1 MMNILKKLFSKPKKN
16 VEITVEKLVEKPLKK
31 PVDKYIQHYSKEP
44 YNFQTIF
51 IADLIEKKEAMWDL
65 YTNKADGF
73 LIKNFL
79 SEAEVDVILSN
90 LGKAISDDPAY
101 TSVGFTYPPVFAE
114 FSNRMKNI
122 ETDKKQEAIKSYF
135 EKTNVF
141 NKNFASD
148 FGIDVKNKI
157 EELFHKIS
165 GARDIVVAEGSNQSG
180 NYPFATFR
188 YLDPDKGLMA
198 VHCGNYFGKT
208 FEEFYKDLTKK
219 VAVENQ
225 MSYFIM
231 LQEPEEGGELT
242 LFNFRWKTGQTKV
255 DNMEDNEIIQPDG
268 SKMYVEDDPNIIK
281 DKIKPKKGDMILFQ
295 GGNIWHRVETVRGNT
310 PRITFGG
317 FIGISIDKT
326 KFYYWS

>member
-1 MMNILKKLFSKPKKN
+1 MFKKLFSRLSHKTEQLERSETL
-16 VEITVEKLVEKPLKK
+16 VTSASTVEKH
-31 PVDKYIQHYSKEP
+31 IQEYSKEP
-44 YNFQTIF
+44 YNFQTIS
-51 IADLIEKKEAMWDL
+51 IADLLEKKEAMWDL

-90 LGKAISDDPAY
+90 LGKATSDNPAN
-101 TSVGFTYPPVFAE
+101 TSVGFTYPPIFAE
-114 FSNRMKNI
+114 FSNRMKDV
-122 ETDKKQEAIKSYF
+122 ETNKKQEAIKTYF
-135 EKTNVF
+135 EKTKLF
-141 NKNFASD
+141 NESFATD
-148 FGIDVKNKI
+148 FGIDVKNRI
-157 EELFHKIS
+157 EDLYYKIS
-165 GARDIVVAEGSNQSG
+165 GGRDIVVAEGSNQTG

-188 YLDPDKGLMA
+188 YLVPDKGLMA

-231 LQEPEEGGELT
+231 LQEPEQGGELT
-242 LFNFRWKTGQTKV
+242 LFNFRWKDGQTKV

-281 DKIKPKKGDMILFQ
+281 DKIKPQKGDMILFQ

>member
-1 MMNILKKLFSKPKKN
+1 MNFIKKFFLKTEKQVEKKIEAPKEKYVQLFS
-16 VEITVEKLVEKPLKK
+16 
-31 PVDKYIQHYSKEP
+31 QEP
-44 YNFQTIF
+44 YNFKTISV
-51 IADLIEKKEAMWDL
+51 ADLLENKQAMWDL
-65 YTNKADGF
+65 YVNKSDGY

-79 SEAEVDVILSN
+79 SEGEVDVILSN
-90 LGKAISDDPAY
+90 LDKATNGNPAN
-101 TSVGFTYPPVFAE
+101 TSVGFTYPPIFAE
-114 FSNRMKNI
+114 FSNRMRDI
-122 ETDKKQEAIKSYF
+122 EATEKQNAIKAYF
-135 EKTNVF
+135 EKTNLF
-141 NKNFASD
+141 NDDFAKD
-148 FGIDVKNKI
+148 FGIDVKTRI
-157 EELFHKIS
+157 EELYRNIS
-165 GARDIVVAEGSNQSG
+165 GGREIAVAEGSNG
-180 NYPFATFR
+180 AGKYPFATFR
-188 YLDPDKGLMA
+188 YLVPDKGLMA

-231 LQEPEEGGELT
+231 LQEPDSGGELT
-242 LFNFRWKTGQTKV
+242 LFNFRWKAGQTKR

-295 GGNIWHRVETVRGNT
+295 GGNIWHRIETIRGNT

-317 FIGISIDKT
+317 FIGVSIDKS

>member
-1 MMNILKKLFSKPKKN
+1 MFKNLLEKFRSKSKQEFC
-16 VEITVEKLVEKPLKK
+16 VESKAIDKQPIVEKH
-31 PVDKYIQHYSKEP
+31 IQEYSKEP
-44 YNFQTIF
+44 YNFQTITV
-51 IADLIEKKEAMWDL
+51 ADLVEKKEAMFDL
-65 YTNKADGF
+65 YTNKSDGF

-79 SEAEVDVILSN
+79 SESEVDTILAN
-90 LGKAISDDPAY
+90 LDKALNDNPAN
-101 TSVGFTYPPVFAE
+101 TSVGFTYPPIFAE
-114 FSNRMKNI
+114 FSNRMKDI
-122 ETDKKQEAIKSYF
+122 EAAEKQNAIQSYF
-135 EKTNVF
+135 EKTTVF
-141 NKNFASD
+141 NENFAQN
-148 FGIDVKNKI
+148 FGIDIKERVEGLYKA
-157 EELFHKIS
+157 IS
-165 GARDIVVAEGSNQSG
+165 GGRDIAVAEGSNQSG

-188 YLDPDKGLMA
+188 YLVPDKGLMA

-231 LQEPEEGGELT
+231 LQEPETGGELT
-242 LFNFRWKTGQTKV
+242 LFNFRWKAGQSKI

-268 SKMYVEDDPNIIK
+268 SKMYVENNTNIIK